1 MGCCGTGA
9 DNHDD
14 EDGPGPRAC
23 RYGGGA
29 WRIIHYHHDHVH
41 PFRLQ
46 CRVLQL
52 GCWMVGTQKGMVLC
66 SWRPWVQVKK
76 TTAMLLTELFWR
88 VQEPRAADIHT
99 WISKFDTIP
108 QYKGTAFIAF
118 SDASVTTD
126 GVHFSSQVFPRCCPW
141 IAMYERVTLQF
152 SAWGV
157 TWTVRGQPRFR
168 AGHRAPR

>member
-1 MGCCGTGA
+1 MVGSQEGVVLHEQAYGMCACCGTGA

-29 WRIIHYHHDHVH
+29 WRIIHYHHDHVR

-66 SWRPWVQVKK
+66 SWRPWVQVMDAAC
-76 TTAMLLTELFWR
+76 TA
-88 VQEPRAADIHT
+88 AA
-99 WISKFDTIP
+99 
-108 QYKGTAFIAF
+108 
-118 SDASVTTD
+118 
-126 GVHFSSQVFPRCCPW
+126 
-141 IAMYERVTLQF
+141 
-152 SAWGV
+152 
-157 TWTVRGQPRFR
+157 
-168 AGHRAPR
+168 